1 MISVILFGLLVN
13 VSIIGISIFS
23 RKSFS
28 GAVYASTG
36 VPIGSAIVSAHGSEG
51 SGYAVTDSLGH
62 YSITEGLKTGTYTV
76 TVMAE
81 GYLNAEVED
90 VSVTVGM
97 ETSGID
103 FYLTRSGG
111 ISGRITDHDSGLPLQ
126 DIMITAYSTGGGTYG
141 WYAITDANGNYHMAT
156 NLATETYNVS
166 AFMAEGYFTKTI
178 GGIEVTAGFEVTGI
192 DLELE
197 RSGVISG
204 RVTTPAPDSVPLGNA
219 SVYASSGT
227 GYFGFA
233 ETDATGYYRISS
245 GLGTGTYTVTAVYL
259 SMNIGYASDVSVT
272 AGSETSNVDIVI
284 SVSPP
289 PPSGIIEG
297 KVTDTDGQP
306 ISYALVSADGPS
318 GSGEDYTDENG
329 DYVISQGL
337 GTGTYDVH
345 ASATGYVDEH
355 IINVEVTVNQVT
367 SNINFQLSKIPAEQS
382 GIISG
387 TVSGEANPIPEFPY
401 PFAALMIA
409 TLVTV
414 VLLKLFRARPKIR
427 RAQLPIEGSIN

>member
-1 MISVILFGLLVN
+1 MV
-13 VSIIGISIFS
+13 
-23 RKSFS
+23 
-28 GAVYASTG
+28 
-36 VPIGSAIVSAHGSEG
+36 
-51 SGYAVTDSLGH
+51 
-62 YSITEGLKTGTYTV
+62 
-76 TVMAE
+76 
-81 GYLNAEVED
+81 
-90 VSVTVGM
+90 
-97 ETSGID
+97 
-103 FYLTRSGG
+103 
-111 ISGRITDHDSGLPLQ
+111 TDHDSGLPLQ
-126 DIMITAYSTGGGTYG
+126 NIMITAYTTDGGTYG

-156 NLATETYNVS
+156 NLATGTYNVS
-166 AFMAEGYFTKTI
+166 VFMTEGYFTKTI
-178 GGIEVTAGFEVTGI
+178 GGIEVTAGVETTGI

-219 SVYASSGT
+219 SVYASSDA

-245 GLGTGTYTVTAVYL
+245 GLGTGTYTVIAIYL
-259 SMNIGYASDVSVT
+259 GMNVGQVSDVSVT

-297 KVTDTDGQP
+297 KVTDTDDKP
-306 ISYALVSADGPS
+306 ISYALVSADGTA

-345 ASATGYVDEH
+345 ASATGYVDQH
-355 IINVEVTVNQVT
+355 ITGVSVTVYQTT
-367 SNINFQLSKIPAEQS
+367 SNVNFELSKIPAEQS

-387 TVSGEANPIPEFPY
+387 TVSGEANPIPEFQY
-401 PFAALMIA
+401 PLVALMIA